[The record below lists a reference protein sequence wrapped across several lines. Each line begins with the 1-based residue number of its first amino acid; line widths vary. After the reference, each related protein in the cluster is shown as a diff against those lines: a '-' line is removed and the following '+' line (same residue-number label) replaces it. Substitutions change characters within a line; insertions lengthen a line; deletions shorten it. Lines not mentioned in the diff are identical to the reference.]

1 MNKTVLVADTIF
13 ELTEQLEQLEHFS
26 TTHSVTHVVYYV
38 YPEYCA
44 AEIKYN

>member
-1 MNKTVLVADTIF
+1 MNKAVLVADTIF
-13 ELTEQLEQLEHFS
+13 ELTEQLEYFN
-26 TTHSVTHVVYYV
+26 TIHSVAHVIYYV

>member
-13 ELTEQLEQLEHFS
+13 ELTEQLEHFS

>member
-13 ELTEQLEQLEHFS
+13 ELIEQLEHFS
-26 TTHSVTHVVYYV
+26 NTHSVTHVVYYV

-44 AEIKYN
+44 AEIQYKES